1 MQKTNLRF
9 AILTSFSVIIFL
21 VQPIA
26 QEPVVDANPFS
37 GLSIGIKSPENRV
50 YNATMISVIFNVD
63 TPLQDTK
70 IVKMSYSLDG
80 SSNRTLSI
88 SSSQSSTFG
97 IPKVAYVGTGVL
109 RNLGNGTHSLDVYA
123 LDAKG
128 KIWTYPTGRTFM
140 VNATS
145 STNSEQPFAG
155 SNLTIAIV
163 IATAAI
169 AIGASLA
176 VFAYKKRN
184 KVSDQ
189 S

>member
-1 MQKTNLRF
+1 MHKIRIGF
-9 AILTSFSVIIFL
+9 AVLTSILVIIFL
-21 VQPIA
+21 LQPIT
-26 QEPVVDANPFS
+26 QVIVVEANPFS

-50 YNATMISVIFNVD
+50 YNTTMISVIFNVD

-80 SSNRTLSI
+80 SANRTLSV

-109 RNLGNGTHSLDVYA
+109 RNLGNGTHLLEVYA
-123 LDAKG
+123 FDAKG

-145 STNSEQPFAG
+145 SSNSEQPFAA
-155 SNLTIAIV
+155 SNLTIALV
-163 IATAAI
+163 TGTI
-169 AIGASLA
+169 AIIAASLA
-176 VFAYKKRN
+176 VFAYKRRK
-184 KVSDQ
+184 KVRDRL
-189 S
+189 